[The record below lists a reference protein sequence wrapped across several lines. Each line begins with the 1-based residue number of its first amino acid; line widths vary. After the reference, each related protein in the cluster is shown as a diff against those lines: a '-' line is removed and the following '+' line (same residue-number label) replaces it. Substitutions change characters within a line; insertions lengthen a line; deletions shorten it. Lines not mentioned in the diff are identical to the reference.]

1 MKKRYFRYLMML
13 MFFGAWPAWAAD
25 LAGVEIHG
33 FLSQGLLWSD
43 KNSYFS
49 ADTEDTSFQFNEM
62 GINFGKNLTDQL
74 RVGMQ
79 FFSRDL
85 GRTGNNEVV
94 IDWAYG
100 DYRWK
105 DWLGLRV
112 GLVKMPHGLYNET
125 RDQDMIR
132 TSILLP
138 QSVYPEMERDYYTR
152 MWGGEIYGNIF
163 SEAIGNV
170 SYKFLVGTYNPDTDN
185 SGLAVGVAGAGF
197 MEVQEFN
204 HGIQYS
210 AGLVWETPLDGLR
223 IGATGWI
230 MNDAG
235 ADMKMFYEFDPSVPS
250 RSITALEVKR
260 WATVY
265 SIEYIW
271 ENLRLTAEYRRE
283 HTENRWTDLAFFN
296 SEVDAEG
303 YYIGAGYRFADW
315 LEVATYYSVFYPDR
329 DDRGGDSYLL
339 WGEDFQAW
347 QKDLAL
353 SLRFDINEY
362 WLLKLEGHLMDG
374 AATLLASDN
383 PDGYEQHDF
392 LFAAKVTFNF

>member
-1 MKKRYFRYLMML
+1 MLTAKEKMMKKYFCHLMML
-13 MFFGAWPAWAAD
+13 VIFWAPSAEAAD

-105 DWLGLRV
+105 DWLGIRA
-112 GLVKMPHGLYNET
+112 GLVKMPHGLYNDT

-132 TSILLP
+132 TAILLP

-163 SEAIGNV
+163 SEVIGNI
-170 SYKFLVGTYNPDTDN
+170 SYKFLVGTYDPDPDN
-185 SGLAVGVAGAGF
+185 SGLAVRVTSRTN
-197 MEVQEFN
+197 MEVDEFN

-210 AGLVWETPLDGLR
+210 GSLIWETPIEGLR
-223 IGATGWI
+223 LAATGWI

-235 ADMKMFYEFDPSVPS
+235 ATLKMRTPEGSV
-250 RSITALEVKR
+250 TELEIER
-260 WATVY
+260 WSTVY
-265 SIEYIW
+265 SIEYTW
-271 ENLRLTAEYRRE
+271 ENLRLVAEYRL
-283 HTENRWTDLAFFN
+283 ENTKSGRVGLGST

-303 YYIGAGYRFADW
+303 YYAGAGYRLTDW
-315 LEVATYYSVFYPDR
+315 LEVGTYYSVFYPNR
-329 DDRGGDSYLL
+329 DDRGGDSYATQ
-339 WGEDFQAW
+339 GNDYQAW

-362 WLLKLEGHLMDG
+362 WLMKLEGHAMDG
-374 AATLLASDN
+374 AATLLSSDN
-383 PDGYEQHDF
+383 PDGFDRHDY

>member
-1 MKKRYFRYLMML
+1 MKKRYLGCLMVL
-13 MFFGAWPAWAAD
+13 VFFGASCAGAAD

-33 FLSQGLLWSD
+33 FISQGLLWSD
-43 KNSYFS
+43 NNSYFS
-49 ADTEDTSFQFNEM
+49 EDTEDTSFQFNEL

-100 DYRWK
+100 DYRWR
-105 DWLGLRV
+105 DWLGIRA
-112 GLVKMPHGLYNET
+112 GLMKMPHGLYNET

-132 TSILLP
+132 TAILLP

-152 MWGGEIYGNIF
+152 MWGAEIYGNVF
-163 SEAIGNV
+163 AEAIGNL
-170 SYKFLVGTYNPDTDN
+170 SYKFLAGTYNPDPDN
-185 SGLAVGVAGAGF
+185 SGLAVRVAARGS
-197 MEVQEFN
+197 MEVQDFN

-210 AGLVWETPLDGLR
+210 AGLIWETPLDGLR
-223 IGATGWI
+223 LSATGWI

-235 ADMKMFYEFDPSVPS
+235 ADVKMASDFAPNVPAGSVTS
-250 RSITALEVKR
+250 LEIKR
-260 WATVY
+260 WASVY
-265 SIEYIW
+265 SIEYVW
-271 ENLRLTAEYRRE
+271 ENLRMTAEYRRE
-283 HTENRWTDLAFFN
+283 HTESKWPDLARPK
-296 SEVDAEG
+296 SKVDAEG
-303 YYIGAGYRFADW
+303 YYIGAGYRFTDW
-315 LEVATYYSVFYPDR
+315 LEAGTYYSVFYPDM
-329 DDRGGDSYLL
+329 DDRGGDSYAAQ
-339 WGEDFQAW
+339 GNDFQAW

-362 WLLKLEGHLMDG
+362 WLLKLEGHVMDG
-374 AATLLASDN
+374 AATLLSSDN
-383 PDGYEQHDF
+383 PDGYEEDDF